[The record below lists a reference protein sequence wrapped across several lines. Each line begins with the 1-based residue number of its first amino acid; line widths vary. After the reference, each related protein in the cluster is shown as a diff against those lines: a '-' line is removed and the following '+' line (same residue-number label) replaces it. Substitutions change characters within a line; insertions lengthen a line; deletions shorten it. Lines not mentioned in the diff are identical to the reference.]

1 MISPLSRFASSPL
14 RGDATGGLA
23 KPVPRW
29 RWQGARQCHAAFAWP
44 DMRIGKARFT
54 GSQQFDRSRGA
65 ALLLAMLTV
74 TLVATFAAAAMW
86 QQWRAVEVETA
97 ERGRVQS
104 AWILVGALDWSRLIL
119 REDGRAGGADHLAE
133 PWAVPLQEARL
144 STFLAAD
151 KNVSQV
157 DDASTDTTEAFLS
170 GQISD
175 MQGRLNLTNLAGS
188 GPDQTVA
195 LRQFTRLFERLGLP
209 PQELA
214 LLADALK
221 RAQAT
226 TGNDVGA
233 APLMPP
239 TVSQLGWLG
248 LPPTTVTAL
257 APHVTLLPV
266 RTPVNLNTADIDVLI
281 AAIDGLDAA
290 SAQRIQQTREVRHFR
305 TLSEVRDLLGAS
317 IDINEGAHAVASS
330 YFEVRGRLRMG
341 DAMVDERSL
350 VRKLGM
356 EVTTLWRE
364 RGAFD
369 RDAPGSPALA
379 PR

>member
-1 MISPLSRFASSPL
+1 MISPPLSGCAASPQ
-14 RGDATGGLA
+14 GDATGGLA
-23 KPVPRW
+23 RPAPRW
-29 RWQGARQCHAAFAWP
+29 HGPGPRPVR
-44 DMRIGKARFT
+44 RE
-54 GSQQFDRSRGA
+54 RGA

-74 TLVATFAAAAMW
+74 TLVATFAAASMW

-104 AWILVGALDWSRLIL
+104 TWILVGALDWSRLIL
-119 REDGRAGGADHLAE
+119 REDGRSGGADHLAE

-157 DDASTDTTEAFLS
+157 DDATTDTTEAFLS

-175 MQGRLNLTNLAGS
+175 MQGRLNLTNLVDNGNV
-188 GPDQTVA
+188 QTLA

-209 PQELA
+209 LQELS
-214 LLADALK
+214 LLTDALR

-226 TGNDVGA
+226 TGTDSTN
-233 APLMPP
+233 APLLPP
-239 TVSQLGWLG
+239 TMSQLGWLG
-248 LPPTTVTAL
+248 LAPTTVARL

-266 RTPVNLNTADIDVLI
+266 RAPVNLNTADIDVLL
-281 AAIDGLDAA
+281 AAIDGLDMA
-290 SAQRIQQTREVRHFR
+290 SAQKMLQAREARHFR

-330 YFEVRGRLRMG
+330 YFEVRGRLRLG

-350 VRKLGM
+350 VRKQGI

-369 RDAPGSPALA
+369 RETAPGAREA
-379 PR
+379 QR